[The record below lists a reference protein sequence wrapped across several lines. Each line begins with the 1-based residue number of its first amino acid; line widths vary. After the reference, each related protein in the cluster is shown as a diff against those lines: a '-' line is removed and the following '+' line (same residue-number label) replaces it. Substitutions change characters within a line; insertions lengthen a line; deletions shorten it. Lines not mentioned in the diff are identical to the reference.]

1 MIDYE
6 VLVQTIA
13 DWKAGV
19 RPTAPT
25 PPPQPS
31 LGEPQQVEEVS
42 SGVVDLDEDVPFT
55 AEDDDESG
63 YEEPAY
69 EEQSYDEQGYD
80 EPAQDPDQYDPN
92 HYDH

>member
-25 PPPQPS
+25 PPPRP
-31 LGEPQQVEEVS
+31 LVGAPQQVEEVS
-42 SGVVDLDEDVPFT
+42 SGVVDLDEDVGFA
-55 AEDDDESG
+55 AEVDEAQYDES
-63 YEEPAY
+63 AY
-69 EEQSYDEQGYD
+69 EQSYEQPYEQSYEQPYDDETT
-80 EPAQDPDQYDPN
+80 
-92 HYDH
+92 

>member
-25 PPPQPS
+25 PPSRP
-31 LGEPQQVEEVS
+31 LVGAPQQVEEVS
-42 SGVVDLDEDVPFT
+42 SGVVDLDEDVGF
-55 AEDDDESG
+55 ASEDEEVQYDESA
-63 YEEPAY
+63 YEQPY
-69 EEQSYDEQGYD
+69 EEQPYDDQ
-80 EPAQDPDQYDPN
+80 EPRY
-92 HYDH
+92 

>member
-25 PPPQPS
+25 PPPRP
-31 LGEPQQVEEVS
+31 LVGAPQQVEEVS
-42 SGVVDLDEDVPFT
+42 SGVVDLDEDVGFA
-55 AEDDDESG
+55 AEDDEDSS

-69 EEQSYDEQGYD
+69 DQADQPVD
-80 EPAQDPDQYDPN
+80 QDQYDQE
-92 HYDH
+92 Y